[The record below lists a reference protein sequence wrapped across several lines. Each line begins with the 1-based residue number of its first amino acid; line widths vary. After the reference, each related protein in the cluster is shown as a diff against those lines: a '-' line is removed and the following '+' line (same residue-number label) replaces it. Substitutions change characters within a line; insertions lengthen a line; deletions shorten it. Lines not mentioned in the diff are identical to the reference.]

1 MPEREGEVGR
11 TMRARGSETFAKPP
25 LSHERMLE
33 QLESRGLVVPDRD
46 RALRYLRH
54 LGYYRLSPYTIP
66 FQAERSTHTFAP
78 GAEFDDV
85 LDLYVFDRKLRL
97 HCLDALERV
106 EVAVRAALTDHM
118 STTYDDAH

>member
-1 MPEREGEVGR
+1 MGR
-11 TMRARGSETFAKPP
+11 TMRARGSETFTKPP

-66 FQAERSTHTFAP
+66 FQAERSTHTFTP

-85 LDLYVFDRKLRL
+85 LACTSSIASCGFI
-97 HCLDALERV
+97 A
-106 EVAVRAALTDHM
+106 
-118 STTYDDAH
+118 STPSSVWKSRSAQP

>member
-66 FQAERSTHTFAP
+66 FQGGDP
-78 GAEFDDV
+78 
-85 LDLYVFDRKLRL
+85 
-97 HCLDALERV
+97 
-106 EVAVRAALTDHM
+106 LTPSPPVPS
-118 STTYDDAH
+118 STTSWTCTSSIASSGFTASTPSNAWKSGSAQP